1 MGFRR
6 PKGPLFRRWWFL
18 VGEVSRL
25 LDGERDEL
33 FNNGLPVTGVT

>member
-25 LDGERDEL
+25 LGGERD
-33 FNNGLPVTGVT
+33 VVQ